1 MAEHSTEVVQG
12 AWCYISANKF
22 RTFGVQA
29 GDGAQ

>member
-12 AWCYISANKF
+12 AWCYTSANKS

-29 GDGAQ
+29 DDGAQ